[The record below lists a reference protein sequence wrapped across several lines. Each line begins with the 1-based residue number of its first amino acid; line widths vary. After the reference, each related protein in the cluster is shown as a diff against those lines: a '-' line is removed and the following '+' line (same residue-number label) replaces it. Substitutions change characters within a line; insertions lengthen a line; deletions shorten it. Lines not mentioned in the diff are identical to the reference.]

1 VVLIL
6 NLILKNLFVIG
17 CFLGVGLMVDPLEAT
32 KIGRQLTTVNGCL
45 DGRISNGMG
54 SRDVIPS
61 GNHVLPTPII
71 RQVQPYSK
79 GIRVTGLNQTWLRY
93 AQYNPGSELLGE
105 RMSDGVDLGLRRTR
119 FQILG
124 NLSERVFVYFQLGQ
138 NNFNAA
144 TAVGGNRKQA
154 FFIHDAVSEYRFT
167 TGGKERWGSR
177 IAGEHHIGGG
187 LTIMNGLSRFSQP
200 SIGTI
205 MTLDV
210 PVFAQATVDQTDL
223 FSRKLSV
230 YYRGS
235 LNKWDYR
242 FVFTD
247 PFPINSAG
255 IPIPAI
261 SKNATF
267 SPFGHRK
274 QYQSLVM
281 YQFFEKESMLTPY
294 MAGTYL
300 GKKKV
305 FNISAGGIFQ
315 PRATWYY
322 RDGVGGMGRD
332 TVFNAMRLWS
342 VDAFLDMPVFFK
354 PSGSDISAGAKPDCL
369 SAYLGYF
376 STNYGKDYLRFNGL
390 MNPATSMGSVGGRTI
405 VGDAGGQYGN
415 ALPMFGTG
423 RVIYAQLGYLFGR
436 KLNGGGKNKGSDA
449 LSSSA
454 YRGSVGL
461 DQWQLFGSIT
471 RADYDR
477 LNRKIATYVLGVNL
491 IHGPS
496 AKWSLCVENRPS
508 VQVFGD
514 GVQQYSRK
522 NSVIL
527 QYQVFFSN

>member
-1 VVLIL
+1 L
-6 NLILKNLFVIG
+6 NLILKNIFVIG

-32 KIGRQLTTVNGCL
+32 EIGRQLTTVNGCL
-45 DGRISNGMG
+45 DGRVSNGMG
-54 SRDVIPS
+54 SSDVIPS

-167 TGGKERWGSR
+167 TGGKERWGSK

-376 STNYGKDYLRFNGL
+376 NTDYGKDYLRFNGL
-390 MNPATSMGSVGGRTI
+390 MNPATSIGSVGGRTV

-436 KLNGGGKNKGSDA
+436 KLNGRGKNKGSDA

-454 YRGSVGL
+454 YRGSEGL

-471 RADYDR
+471 RADYNR